1 MTAALTKN
9 SIISPTAETPAL
21 RNALNQPF
29 RQAETAPRISA
40 NGISLTAEAMCAPLK
55 NFPDITSAN
64 AMTATETAPLSS
76 RHKLTPCRRTRL
88 GFELGLPSSSE
99 MRRLVHRNALP
110 FEMTPASI
118 RNDPISVSIPI
129 ADAPSLR
136 VIKAFSSSAEVS
148 SKSCIAVS
156 SIVSL
161 RILLFTSIKF
171 LLCDQESR
179 AFLTP
184 Q

>member
-1 MTAALTKN
+1 
-9 SIISPTAETPAL
+9 
-21 RNALNQPF
+21 
-29 RQAETAPRISA
+29 
-40 NGISLTAEAMCAPLK
+40 
-55 NFPDITSAN
+55 
-64 AMTATETAPLSS
+64 
-76 RHKLTPCRRTRL
+76 
-88 GFELGLPSSSE
+88 

-118 RNDPISVSIPI
+118 RNEPISVSIPI

-136 VIKAFSSSAEVS
+136 VINAFSSSAEVS